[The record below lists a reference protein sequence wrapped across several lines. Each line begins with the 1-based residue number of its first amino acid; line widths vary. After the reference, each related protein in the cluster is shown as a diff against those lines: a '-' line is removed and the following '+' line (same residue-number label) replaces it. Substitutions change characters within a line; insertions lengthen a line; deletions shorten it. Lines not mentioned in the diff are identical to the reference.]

1 LSNVKVTVDRTVAE
15 GPLTVALVG
24 AKEHDPFDENIYT
37 AGDKKG
43 QYFFNYEAVA
53 ATKGAECVTP
63 SATSGRTVSMWI
75 GSKTMEVNGNYVYM
89 KDAAPYIKAG
99 RTYVPVRYLAEDAL
113 GASVTW
119 DEANKTVTITKG
131 DKTVVLVIGDKV
143 AKVNGA
149 DVQMDV
155 APEITPEGRTML
167 PARWVAEGLGFN
179 VDWIAA
185 QKQVLIFG

>member
-1 LSNVKVTVDRTVAE
+1 
-15 GPLTVALVG
+15 
-24 AKEHDPFDENIYT
+24 
-37 AGDKKG
+37 
-43 QYFFNYEAVA
+43 
-53 ATKGAECVTP
+53 
-63 SATSGRTVSMWI
+63 M
-75 GSKTMEVNGNYVYM
+75 
-89 KDAAPYIKAG
+89 DAAPYIKAG

-119 DEANKTVTITKG
+119 DEATKTVTITKG